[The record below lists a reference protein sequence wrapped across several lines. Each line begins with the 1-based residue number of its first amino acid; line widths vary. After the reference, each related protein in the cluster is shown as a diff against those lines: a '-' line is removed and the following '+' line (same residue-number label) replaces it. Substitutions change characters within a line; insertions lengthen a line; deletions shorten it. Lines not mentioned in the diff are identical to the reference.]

1 MAGTM
6 ASKERQCAK
15 DGGHES
21 FKRAKVDPKYMCVLV
36 RVFVCTQ

>member
-21 FKRAKVDPKYMCVLV
+21 FEQAKVHPACMCVFV
-36 RVFVCTQ
+36 RVFVCAQ